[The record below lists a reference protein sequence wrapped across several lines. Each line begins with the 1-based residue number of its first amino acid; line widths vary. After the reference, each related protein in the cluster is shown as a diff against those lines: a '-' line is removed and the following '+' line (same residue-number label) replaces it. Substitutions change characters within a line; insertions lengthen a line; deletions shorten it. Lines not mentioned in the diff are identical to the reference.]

1 MRPTSWLTKL
11 SNFGEQRIKKEGEKL
26 TLRLYHWS
34 ELLNSQ
40 TFASDSDMA
49 SSDKVLYEKDS
60 VFIHTNVLESK
71 DKDAYIPG
79 RIYFVEKPEGMF
91 IEWKVEEVSSLD
103 DHDWAV
109 VGNAVGYKADRDS
122 ESVTINA
129 KTESR
134 KKYNISFDLI
144 DLKSIKTSAIHHGW
158 SYLIFIL
165 KDGTTYPALHFHSG
179 GTKEFFTL
187 LNNHVHIKRSPNDNR
202 LYIVEEHDPDML
214 SKSFDELN
222 LFSDSS
228 EHLVSKFLNDPFTST
243 LGGFSK
249 VTNFFKDVLLQPES
263 MSTRPREEMAE
274 VLNEDIAGMEI
285 NHQDEPGFEL
295 ITKTKLPPR
304 PTVTRG
310 EPLQAHQWAGMM
322 DKDGRVLNVVEV
334 KEIIFHGGIE
344 PSIRV
349 EVWKFLLGY
358 YKWDSTHKSRSEER
372 KKKVDDYFKM
382 KLQWK
387 TISEEQE
394 KRFTLLR
401 DSKALIEKDVSRTD
415 RTHKFFEGEGNH
427 NLQVLNDILRT
438 YCMFNFDL
446 SYVQGMSDLLSPILV
461 IMENEVDAFWCF
473 AGFMEKV
480 SSNFEMDQQGMKTQ
494 LAQMHTLMHF
504 VDPELCSYLESH
516 DSGNFYFCFRW
527 LLIVFK
533 REFSFPDIQR
543 LWEVLWTDKPC
554 KNYHLLICLAILD
567 TERATLMEN
576 RFGFTEILKHINDMC
591 FTINVDQMLNKAEG
605 IYLQLKKSKKIPQPI
620 KEMLEMNCTSSPSS
634 SSSSSSNTTPSGAM
648 APPLPSHL
656 RENGT
661 HSAPSSGSGTG
672 RTSPDDSSIE
682 ILPEN
687 CEPSTS
693 GLHNYYL

>member
-1 MRPTSWLTKL
+1 
-11 SNFGEQRIKKEGEKL
+11 
-26 TLRLYHWS
+26 
-34 ELLNSQ
+34 
-40 TFASDSDMA
+40 MA

-60 VFIHTNVLESK
+60 VFIHTHVLESK

-79 RIYFVEKPEGMF
+79 RIFFVEKEKPPGLF

-109 VGNAVGYKADRDS
+109 VGNAVAYKAERDTD
-122 ESVTINA
+122 SVTINSRIE
-129 KTESR
+129 TR
-134 KKYNISFDLI
+134 KKYNISFDLV

-187 LNNHVHIKRSPNDNR
+187 LNNHVHIKRSTNDNR

-214 SKSFDELN
+214 SKSFDELH

-228 EHLVSKFLNDPFTST
+228 EHLVSIQDAFSGNPSVRHKQKFLNDPFTST

-249 VTNFFKDVLLQPES
+249 VTNFFKDVLLQPET
-263 MSTRPREEMAE
+263 MSTRPKEEMAE

-304 PTVTRG
+304 PTVNRG

-322 DKDGRVLNVVEV
+322 DKDGRVIKIEEV
-334 KEIIFHGGIE
+334 KDVIFHGGVE

-349 EVWKFLLGY
+349 EVWKFLLNY
-358 YKWDSTHKSRSEER
+358 YKWDSTHKSRAEER

-415 RTHKFFEGEGNH
+415 RTHKFFEGDGNH

-438 YCMFNFDL
+438 YCMYNFDL

-473 AGFMEKV
+473 AGFMDKV

-543 LWEVLWTDKPC
+543 LWEVLWTEKPC
-554 KNYHLLICLAILD
+554 RNYHLLICLAILD
-567 TERATLMEN
+567 SERATLMEN

-591 FTINVDQMLNKAEG
+591 FTINVDQMLNKAES
-605 IYLQLKKSKKIPQPI
+605 IYLQLKKTKKLPLPI
-620 KEMLEMNCTSSPSS
+620 KEMLEMDASSPSS
-634 SSSSSSNTTPSGAM
+634 SNSSSSCTTPSGLT
-648 APPLPSHL
+648 APALPSNL
-656 RENGT
+656 KENCA
-661 HSAPSSGSGTG
+661 HASGSGMG
-672 RTSPDDSSIE
+672 RMSPDDSSIE